1 MNRLLLPVGVLCF
14 FLLGLLLAGAS
25 SCWGFF
31 LLGLLVA
38 GVLLSCGGRLAAH
51 TRGRAC
57 RAPSV

>member
-14 FLLGLLLAGAS
+14 FLLGLLLA
-25 SCWGFF
+25 
-31 LLGLLVA
+31 GLLVA

-57 RAPSV
+57 RTPSV